1 MTEKQGTFIGIGVG
15 PGPAEYITLKSHNAL
30 MKADKVLV
38 PRAKGA
44 KESVALT
51 CIKDID
57 IPSDK
62 IEFLDYP
69 MSNDENLLNSIYKKI
84 AEKIIADLDKKL
96 NLVYITIG
104 DPYIYS
110 TYSYT
115 VHALKKLMPGIT
127 ISTYPGIS
135 SFQALSAALD
145 FPLAQGKEKILI
157 LPCPETPAELKE
169 QINGNEN
176 IILMKIGDRFDWVRE
191 LLKEMNILENC
202 SLGKRI
208 GLDNEILTRNLLE
221 LDENDKPGYLSVMH
235 IRKAPLLG
243 RNEQ

>member
-1 MTEKQGTFIGIGVG
+1 MG
-15 PGPAEYITLKSHNAL
+15 
-30 MKADKVLV
+30 ADKVLV

-44 KESVALT
+44 KDSVALA

-57 IPSDK
+57 VPREK

-69 MSNDENLLNSIYKKI
+69 MSNDENLLNSIYRDI
-84 AEKIIADLDKKL
+84 AEKIIANLKKKL

-115 VHALKKLMPGIT
+115 VHALKKMMPDIS

-169 QINGNEN
+169 QIERNEN
-176 IILMKIGDRFDWVRE
+176 IVLMKIGDRFDWVRE
-191 LLKEMNILENC
+191 LLKEMDILKNC
-202 SLGKRI
+202 VLGKRI
-208 GLDNEILTRNLLE
+208 GLDNEILSCDLTGLNG
-221 LDENDKPGYLSVMH
+221 DDKPGYLSVMH
-235 IRKAPLLG
+235 IRKTPLSG
-243 RNEQ
+243 RNGQ

>member
-115 VHALKKLMPGIT
+115 VHALKQLMPGIT

-157 LPCPETPAELKE
+157 LPCPETPAELQE

-235 IRKAPLLG
+235 IRKAPLSG

>member
-1 MTEKQGTFIGIGVG
+1 MTEEQGTFIGIGVG
-15 PGPAEYITLKSHNAL
+15 PGPAEYITVKSLNAL

-57 IPSDK
+57 VPSDK

-69 MSNDENLLNSIYKKI
+69 MSNDENLLNTIYREIGKKI
-84 AEKIIADLDKKL
+84 ISDLNKNL

-115 VHALKKLMPGIT
+115 VHALKKLMPEIS

-157 LPCPETPAELKE
+157 LPCPETPAELQE
-169 QINGNEN
+169 QISRNEN

-202 SLGKRI
+202 ALGKRI
-208 GLDNEILTRNLLE
+208 GLDDEILTRNLLE

-235 IRKAPLLG
+235 IRKAPLSG
-243 RNEQ
+243 RNGQ

>member
-1 MTEKQGTFIGIGVG
+1 MNETCGTFFGIGVG
-15 PGPAEYITLKSHNAL
+15 PGPREYITVKSLNTL

-38 PRAKGA
+38 PRASGSKS
-44 KESVALT
+44 SVALA

-57 IPSDK
+57 IQQDA

-69 MSNDENLLNSIYKKI
+69 MSNDENFLSSIYRDI
-84 AEKIIADLDKKL
+84 AGRIIVDLKKKL

-115 VHALKKLMPGIT
+115 VAALKELMPGIS

-145 FPLAQGKEKILI
+145 FPLGQGKEKILI
-157 LPCPETPAELKE
+157 LPCPETPAELRE
-169 QINGNEN
+169 EIERNES
-176 IILMKIGDRFDWVRE
+176 IVLMKIGDRFGWVRE
-191 LLKEMNILENC
+191 LLIEMDILKNC
-202 SLGKRI
+202 VLGKRI
-208 GLDNEILTRNLLE
+208 GLDNEILTRDLMSLSR
-221 LDENDKPGYLSVMH
+221 DEKPGYLSVIL
-235 IRKAPLLG
+235 IRKVLPHKRNG
-243 RNEQ
+243 R

>member
-1 MTEKQGTFIGIGVG
+1 
-15 PGPAEYITLKSHNAL
+15 

-38 PRAKGA
+38 PRAEGA
-44 KESVALT
+44 RDSVALA

-57 IPSDK
+57 LPPDK
-62 IEFLDYP
+62 IEFLNYP
-69 MSNDENLLNSIYKKI
+69 MSNDENLLSSIYRGI
-84 AEKIIADLDKKL
+84 AKKIIADLKKKL

-110 TYSYT
+110 TYPYT
-115 VHALKKLMPGIT
+115 VHALKELIPDIS
-127 ISTYPGIS
+127 ISTHPGIS

-169 QINGNEN
+169 QIERNEN
-176 IILMKIGDRFDWVRE
+176 IVLMKIGDRFDWVRE
-191 LLKEMNILENC
+191 LLKEMDILKNC
-202 SLGKRI
+202 VMGKRI
-208 GLDNEILTRNLLE
+208 GLDNEILSRDLTGLN
-221 LDENDKPGYLSVMH
+221 ENDKPGYLSVMH
-235 IRKAPLLG
+235 IRKTPLSG

>member
-1 MTEKQGTFIGIGVG
+1 ME
-15 PGPAEYITLKSHNAL
+15 
-30 MKADKVLV
+30 ADKVLV

-44 KESVALT
+44 KDSVALA

-57 IPSDK
+57 VPRDK
-62 IEFLDYP
+62 IKFLDYP
-69 MSNDENLLNSIYKKI
+69 MSNDENLLNSIYRGI
-84 AEKIIADLDKKL
+84 AKKIIADLKKKL

-115 VHALKKLMPGIT
+115 VHALKELMPDIS

-169 QINGNEN
+169 QIERNEN
-176 IILMKIGDRFDWVRE
+176 IVLMKIGDRFDWVRE
-191 LLKEMNILENC
+191 LLKEMDILKNC
-202 SLGKRI
+202 VLGKRI
-208 GLDNEILTRNLLE
+208 GLDNEILSRDLTGLNG
-221 LDENDKPGYLSVMH
+221 DDKPGYLSVMH
-235 IRKAPLLG
+235 IRKTPLSG
-243 RNEQ
+243 RNGQ